1 MRMRRGCETS
11 EPCTPPAKY
20 AHCRYFVRLDWHEKR
35 LVGEG
40 GSAHAFRSV
49 FNSTRLSRF
58 LWLRVCRTY
67 LLVKF
72 CTHLDIVSFLLSKR
86 LLVLLRPSGVLVE
99 QMNPGTTNSR
109 FSALAVSALAAGEF
123 RVFFRICW
131 CVFMKKRGAHRM
143 TPSA

>member
-1 MRMRRGCETS
+1 MFYVRLLSRRTYQAEVGKQTSFCFQRLAAFVFRLVLFCYAYAYRGCEPS

-20 AHCRYFVRLDWHEKR
+20 AHCRYFVRLDWHEKH

-49 FNSTRLSRF
+49 FNSPRLSRF

-72 CTHLDIVSFLLSKR
+72 CTHLDTLFLF
-86 LLVLLRPSGVLVE
+86 V
-99 QMNPGTTNSR
+99 
-109 FSALAVSALAAGEF
+109 A
-123 RVFFRICW
+123 
-131 CVFMKKRGAHRM
+131 
-143 TPSA
+143 